1 MRDKISFR
9 NNTIFD
15 KTEEIMTV
23 SLSDF
28 ITQIT
33 TNPTFL
39 ITTVLI
45 FGLMMVNGWTD
56 APNAI
61 ATCVST
67 RSIKVKPA
75 ICMAAIAN
83 FLGLL
88 IMCAV
93 NTEVAK
99 TIYNIVDFGSDPHR
113 AMLGLCSAV
122 IAIIVW
128 ALVAWLSGIP
138 TSHSHALVAALT
150 GSAIAV
156 NGGFYG
162 ISATEWA
169 KVIVGLFFSIIAG
182 FILGWISIKFT
193 EKICKN
199 TDRRKTKSFFKVGQV
214 ACGGMNAFMHG
225 AQDGQKFIGI
235 FLMGAFFCEG
245 YAKVPDFTI
254 PIWLIVACSI
264 FMAAGIAVGGYKIIK
279 KVGMEVVKLET
290 HQGFAVDLA
299 SSICLLIAS
308 LTGMPVSTTKTK
320 TAAIMGVGSARRV
333 SSVNWSVAKEMM
345 LSWILVFPGCGI
357 IAYITSMVFLTLF

>member
-1 MRDKISFR
+1 
-9 NNTIFD
+9 
-15 KTEEIMTV
+15 MTV
-23 SLSDF
+23 SLTDF
-28 ITQIT
+28 INQIGS
-33 TNPTFL
+33 NPMFL
-39 ITTVLI
+39 ITSILI

-56 APNAI
+56 APNSI

-75 ICMAAIAN
+75 IIMAGFAN
-83 FLGLL
+83 FIGILV
-88 IMCAV
+88 MCAI

-113 AMLGLCSAV
+113 ALLGLCSAV

-128 ALVAWLSGIP
+128 ALVAWISGIP

-169 KVIVGLFFSIIAG
+169 KVIVGLFFSLFAG
-182 FILGWISIKFT
+182 FIFGWISIKIT
-193 EKICKN
+193 EFICRN
-199 TDRRKTKSFFKVGQV
+199 MDRQKTKGFFRFGQV
-214 ACGGMNAFMHG
+214 ACGGMTAFMHG

-245 YAKVPDFTI
+245 YTNVSDFTI
-254 PIWLIVACSI
+254 PLWLIIVCSI
-264 FMAAGIAVGGYKIIK
+264 FMAIGISLGGYKIIK
-279 KVGMEVVKLET
+279 KVGMDVVKLET

-299 SSICLLIAS
+299 SSLCLLVAS

-333 SSVNWSVAKEMM
+333 SSVNWSVAKEMIV
-345 LSWILVFPGCGI
+345 SWILVFPGCGI
-357 IAYITSMVFLTLF
+357 IAYLISMLFINIF